1 MLTKK
6 QYTKIEQE
14 RSSVFI
20 DIVQSLQH
28 NKKLTDFTYFA
39 DSDNRSET
47 PQFTEPIANT
57 IAQNLTIIK
66 QFTLIGLTFEKKAG
80 DIFIPF
86 LRDHQKLEKLKLE
99 NCAFAKEIETDLFD
113 TLLHNS
119 KLKKLSL
126 AGSNLYDI
134 SDEKAANCLAEIVN
148 NNTNLT
154 SLNIAY
160 MGFTYETVSIV
171 IKALGKNTTLT
182 KLSLKHNTVED
193 ATDLNELIQ
202 CNSTIKELDLYGS
215 LESDEIISFLD
226 ASSKNVSL
234 TSLDIGF
241 SEIDVSISKK
251 IRNLI
256 DNHPK
261 LIIIKCENM
270 IQDPNNLS
278 KEDCETVTNLLTPN
292 ATKNIQFSFN
302 QND

>member
-1 MLTKK
+1 
-6 QYTKIEQE
+6 
-14 RSSVFI
+14 
-20 DIVQSLQH
+20 
-28 NKKLTDFTYFA
+28 
-39 DSDNRSET
+39 
-47 PQFTEPIANT
+47 
-57 IAQNLTIIK
+57 
-66 QFTLIGLTFEKKAG
+66 
-80 DIFIPF
+80 
-86 LRDHQKLEKLKLE
+86 
-99 NCAFAKEIETDLFD
+99 
-113 TLLHNS
+113 
-119 KLKKLSL
+119 
-126 AGSNLYDI
+126 
-134 SDEKAANCLAEIVN
+134 
-148 NNTNLT
+148 
-154 SLNIAY
+154 
-160 MGFTYETVSIV
+160 
-171 IKALGKNTTLT
+171 
-182 KLSLKHNTVED
+182 VED